1 MSEDPTITFL
11 PEDRDD
17 ATDWLN
23 SLLNK
28 NLRVSVTDGRMFW
41 GQFKC
46 VDAESNIILHSAY
59 EYRFPTSSQV
69 AAAITS
75 SSSVTPTPTGTT
87 ITSSSALSA
96 PSDSDPSLP
105 ATPQEAYESA
115 TSSSSSSA
123 GKVKVDLTS
132 RHLGLVVIP
141 GQYITKI
148 ELEEFASQVRARNRG
163 FGQGFPSGMER
174 WGDIL
179 GGCLQSESGE
189 GWGWGGGGGFRE

>member
-1 MSEDPTITFL
+1 MSEDPNTTFL

-69 AAAITS
+69 AAAAAAAIT

-96 PSDSDPSLP
+96 PSDSDPSLS

-115 TSSSSSSA
+115 TTSSSSSA

-163 FGQGFPSGMER
+163 FGQGLFHPGWR
-174 WGDIL
+174 D
-179 GGCLQSESGE
+179 GGIS
-189 GWGWGGGGGFRE
+189 

>member
-1 MSEDPTITFL
+1 MSEDPNTTFL

-59 EYRFPTSSQV
+59 EYRFPTSSQ
-69 AAAITS
+69 
-75 SSSVTPTPTGTT
+75 
-87 ITSSSALSA
+87 
-96 PSDSDPSLP
+96 
-105 ATPQEAYESA
+105 AYESA
-115 TSSSSSSA
+115 TSSSSA

-163 FGQGFPSGMER
+163 FGQGFHPGWR
-174 WGDIL
+174 D
-179 GGCLQSESGE
+179 GGIS
-189 GWGWGGGGGFRE
+189 

>member
-1 MSEDPTITFL
+1 MSEDPNTTFL

-69 AAAITS
+69 AAAVT

-96 PSDSDPSLP
+96 PSDSDPS

-115 TSSSSSSA
+115 TSTSSSS

-163 FGQGFPSGMER
+163 FGQGFHPGWR
-174 WGDIL
+174 D
-179 GGCLQSESGE
+179 GGIS
-189 GWGWGGGGGFRE
+189 

>member
-1 MSEDPTITFL
+1 MSEDPNITFL

-69 AAAITS
+69 AAAVTS

-96 PSDSDPSLP
+96 PSDSDPSLS

-115 TSSSSSSA
+115 TSSSSSSSA

-163 FGQGFPSGMER
+163 FGQGFHPGWR
-174 WGDIL
+174 D
-179 GGCLQSESGE
+179 GGIS
-189 GWGWGGGGGFRE
+189 